1 MVKIK
6 VKDKYALDLEY
17 DSGYMPFDIYADIRV
32 NLKIKIKRLKSKV
45 KLNLKGT
52 TLHSSFLGEF
62 TLKGEAL
69 KKVEEEMAKDIKEI
83 SDEYITPEDIDKVI
97 FRFENYL
104 KRVLYLDKKLD
115 RFIRGNGGKLIELP
129 EDILEELEMKRIT
142 KIGAVSFYGNKI
154 LLMAQE
160 KVNGVDFGIV
170 IKDDKFYVPE
180 RVYKKYLE
188 FFLPID

>member
-6 VKDKYALDLEY
+6 VKDKYCVDLEY
-17 DSGYMPFDIYADIRV
+17 DSGYMPFDVIADIRV
-32 NLKIKIKRLKSKV
+32 DLKIKIKRLKAKA
-45 KLNLKGT
+45 KLSLKGT
-52 TLHSSFLGEF
+52 TLHSSFLGDF

-129 EDILEELEMKRIT
+129 DDIIEELEMKRIVKKEVT
-142 KIGAVSFYGNKI
+142 SLYGEKI
-154 LLMAQE
+154 LLMEQE

-180 RVYKKYLE
+180 RVYKKYLD
-188 FFLPID
+188 FFLPIA